1 MGPFHI
7 PKTAMKSWHL
17 LTEDAFSD
25 GSTDTRSNSDG
36 STARKEW
43 CCEIDSHNE
52 VRIGHKGKWFENNC

>member
-1 MGPFHI
+1 
-7 PKTAMKSWHL
+7 MKSWHL